1 MADLPESQE
10 NPVTHHV
17 YKSSFSPRTHDAA
30 AHYWRHLFLVI
41 SSAMSRLV
49 KAAAIACTLP
59 ALVQG
64 SKVPLASRQTL
75 NTTCADIHYFEARGT
90 TLSYPGSLITVID
103 PLMEAFPNSNYE
115 DIVYPATDE
124 TGSDSYFVGV
134 RDGAKQIISYA
145 EACPESKIVLMGYS
159 QGAMVLGDVLAGG
172 GDGNILGNY
181 TKPLVD
187 ARTVGD
193 HSKADYKVWFKD
205 NLLTSLSSR
214 SDLAVRQPPT
224 HAESD
229 LQRWQRFYVWC
240 HRREF

>member
-1 MADLPESQE
+1 
-10 NPVTHHV
+10 
-17 YKSSFSPRTHDAA
+17 
-30 AHYWRHLFLVI
+30 
-41 SSAMSRLV
+41 MSLLA

-64 SKVPLASRQTL
+64 SNGPIARRQTL

-103 PLMEAFPNSNYE
+103 PLMDALPNSNYE

-124 TGSDSYFVGV
+124 SGSDSYFVGV

-159 QGAMVLGDVLAGG
+159 QGAMVLGDILAGG

-181 TKPLVD
+181 TKPQFD
-187 ARTVGD
+187 AHTVGNHIAAILLYGNPRHMPNQTYNVGD
-193 HSKADYKVWFKD
+193 ASAFGATGKYPRTAGQLASFNIYADRVHDYCNYHDGVCDASGGNLTAHMAYSSDYDTQAVAWLESK
-205 NLLTSLSSR
+205 
-214 SDLAVRQPPT
+214 
-224 HAESD
+224 
-229 LQRWQRFYVWC
+229 LQAC
-240 HRREF
+240 

>member
-1 MADLPESQE
+1 
-10 NPVTHHV
+10 
-17 YKSSFSPRTHDAA
+17 
-30 AHYWRHLFLVI
+30 
-41 SSAMSRLV
+41 MSLLV
-49 KAAAIACTLP
+49 KAAAIACILP

-64 SKVPLASRQTL
+64 SKIPLTSRQTL

-124 TGSDSYFVGV
+124 SGSDSYFVGV

-159 QGAMVLGDVLAGG
+159 QGAMVLGDILAGG

-181 TKPLVD
+181 TKPLVE

-193 HSKADYKVWFKD
+193 NIAAILLYGNPRHMPNQTYNVGNTSTFGATGKYPRTAGQLASLNVYANRVHDYCNYQDGVCDASGSNLTAHMAYPSDYDTQAIAWLESKLKA
-205 NLLTSLSSR
+205 N
-214 SDLAVRQPPT
+214 
-224 HAESD
+224 
-229 LQRWQRFYVWC
+229 
-240 HRREF
+240 